1 MIISRTCP
9 LTGVLIE
16 MDLPVTE
23 EQMQR
28 YNRGELAQRV
38 FPNLTAD
45 EREFIISGATADIWD
60 VMFPDQ

>member
-9 LTGVLIE
+9 LTGMLIE

-38 FPNLTAD
+38 FPNLSAD
-45 EREFIISGATADIWD
+45 EREFIISGATADVWD

>member
-1 MIISRTCP
+1 
-9 LTGVLIE
+9 

-38 FPNLTAD
+38 FPNLSAD